1 MWVESMEILL
11 KLKFQIVNIIL
22 KLELVLQVQ
31 TMDVLDVNM
40 VSLEILY
47 KTISISVLIL
57 QPIMVIVLKSILM
70 EQI

>member
-1 MWVESMEILL
+1 MEILL